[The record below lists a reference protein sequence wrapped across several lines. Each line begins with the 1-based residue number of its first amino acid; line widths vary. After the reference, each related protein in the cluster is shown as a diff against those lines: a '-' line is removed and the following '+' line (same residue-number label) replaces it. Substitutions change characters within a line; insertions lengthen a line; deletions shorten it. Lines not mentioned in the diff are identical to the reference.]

1 MNTACS
7 IFGLI
12 GVILD
17 FLKLG
22 YRTPTYERYKNGYD
36 NSPEAI
42 FWAEISYWNFTE
54 MHGRPGLSPDP
65 TGELTACLLYTSDAA
80 DE

>member
-1 MNTACS
+1 MNAVNTLPVFSSPYYMNTACS

-42 FWAEISYWNFTE
+42 F
-54 MHGRPGLSPDP
+54 
-65 TGELTACLLYTSDAA
+65 
-80 DE
+80 